1 MEPTPLFSKRV
12 IDPLNS
18 AAWFTMDA
26 LWIARLEWPAYG
38 AAGLTVVTG
47 VLLLILGWREGRSE
61 LFADLGLNCW
71 IAMNTIWLVSDLTG
85 HETPLALV
93 GAVAFFGAAFIIAA
107 AWHSQDLRRLRI
119 LRR

>member
-26 LWIARLEWPAYG
+26 LWMARLAWPAYV
-38 AAGLTVVTG
+38 AAGLTLVTG
-47 VLLLILGWREGRSE
+47 GLLLALGRREGRSAV
-61 LFADLGLNCW
+61 LADLGLNCW
-71 IAMNTIWLVSDLTG
+71 IVMNTIWLVADLAG
-85 HETPLALV
+85 HEPPVALAGPV
-93 GAVAFFGAAFIIAA
+93 AVLGAAFIAAA